1 MTQQSTR
8 RIGVLMGGWGEERE
22 VSMKTGEAI
31 ALALE
36 AKGHQV
42 ARLFAGNGLD
52 TTLRE
57 AAVDVAFLA
66 LHGRMGEDGRVQG
79 LLEVMGIPYTGS
91 GVLGSAL
98 AMNKGFAKKLF
109 RQHNLATPTGYVV
122 PASKLKDVPTL
133 HADLGFPCVVKPASS
148 GSSVGLTLVHTR
160 EQLEPAI
167 ALACR
172 FGGEALV
179 ERFVKGREVTVAI
192 LDGEVLGTC
201 EVSHDGSIFDTQT
214 KYEGGAKYHLPP
226 RVPATRIANIEQ
238 MALTAARSL
247 GCRGAV
253 RVDFMV
259 PEIGNEVVLE
269 VNTLPGMTRTSLFPK
284 IAKAAG
290 LSFEELVE
298 RILDGA
304 TMDGAHLHPAPAVER
319 AESQVEAHA
328 S

>member
-1 MTQQSTR
+1 MDK
-8 RIGVLMGGWGEERE
+8 RIGVLMGGWGEEKE
-22 VSMKTGEAI
+22 VSMRTGEAI
-31 ALALE
+31 AQALE
-36 AKGHQV
+36 ANGHQV

-52 TTLRE
+52 STVRE
-57 AAVDVAFLA
+57 AGIDVAFLA

-122 PASKLKDVPTL
+122 PASRLKDVPTL
-133 HADLGFPCVVKPASS
+133 HADLGFPCVVKPANS

-179 ERFVKGREVTVAI
+179 ERFVKGKEITVAI
-192 LDGEVLGTC
+192 LDDEVLGSC
-201 EVSHDGSIFDTQT
+201 EVSHDGSVFDTGT

-226 RVPATRIANIEQ
+226 RLSATRLANIEQ

-253 RVDFMV
+253 RVDFIV
-259 PEIGNEVVLE
+259 PEVGNEVVLE
-269 VNTLPGMTRTSLFPK
+269 VNTLPGMTRASLFPK

-290 LSFEELVE
+290 LSFETLVE
-298 RILDGA
+298 RILEGATLDGA
-304 TMDGAHLHPAPAVER
+304 QPVEPP
-319 AESQVEAHA
+319 AESADLAPEPVAHA
-328 S
+328 G

>member
-1 MTQQSTR
+1 MTQQASR

-259 PEIGNEVVLE
+259 PEVGNEVVLE

-290 LSFEELVE
+290 LSFEDLVE

-304 TMDGAHLHPAPAVER
+304 TMDGAHLHAAPTVER
-319 AESQVEAHA
+319 PVVQVEAHA

>member
-1 MTQQSTR
+1 MTQR
-8 RIGVLMGGWGEERE
+8 RIGVLMGGWGEERD
-22 VSMKTGEAI
+22 VSMRTGEAI
-31 ALALE
+31 AQALE
-36 AKGHQV
+36 ARGHQV
-42 ARLFAGNGLD
+42 ARLFAGPGLD

-57 AAVDVAFLA
+57 ASVDVAFLA

-98 AMNKGFAKKLF
+98 AMNKGVAKKLF

-122 PASKLKDVPTL
+122 PASRLKDVPQL

-148 GSSVGLTLVHTR
+148 GSSVGLTLVHTH

-179 ERFVKGREVTVAI
+179 ERYVKGREVTVAL
-192 LDGEVLGTC
+192 LDGAVLGSC
-201 EVSHDGSIFDTQT
+201 EVSHDGSVFDTAT
-214 KYEGGAKYHLPP
+214 KYEGGASYHLPP
-226 RVPATRIANIEQ
+226 RLPQTRLANIEQ
-238 MALTAARSL
+238 MALTAAKAL
-247 GCRGAV
+247 GCRGAA

-259 PEIGNEVVLE
+259 PQVGNEVVLE

-290 LSFEELVE
+290 LDFETLVE
-298 RILDGA
+298 RLLDGA
-304 TMDGAHLHPAPAVER
+304 TLDGALPREAPPVEVPAAP
-319 AESQVEAHA
+319 EAHA

>member
-1 MTQQSTR
+1 MTQHSGR

-22 VSMKTGEAI
+22 VSVKTGEAI

-36 AKGHQV
+36 ARGHEV
-42 ARLFAGNGLD
+42 VRLFAGSGLD
-52 TTLRE
+52 ESLRE
-57 AAVDVAFLA
+57 AAIDVAFLA

-98 AMNKGFAKKLF
+98 AMNKGVAKKLF

-122 PASKLKDVPTL
+122 PAARIDDVSSL

-148 GSSVGLTLVHTR
+148 GSSVGLTLVQHR
-160 EQLEPAI
+160 EALEPAI

-192 LDGEVLGTC
+192 LDGVVLGAC
-201 EVSHDGSIFDTQT
+201 EVAHEGAVFDTAV

-226 RVPATRIANIEQ
+226 RLPPTRLANIEQ
-238 MALTAARSL
+238 MALTAARAL

-253 RVDFMV
+253 RVDLIV
-259 PEIGNEVVLE
+259 PEVGNEVVLE
-269 VNTLPGMTRTSLFPK
+269 VNSLPGMTPASLFPK

-290 LSFEELVE
+290 LSFEALVE
-298 RILDGA
+298 RILAGA
-304 TMDGAHLHPAPAVER
+304 AVEGAWHTPAPDEAP
-319 AESQVEAHA
+319 AFAAAHA
-328 S
+328 G

>member
-1 MTQQSTR
+1 MTQQSSR
-8 RIGVLMGGWGEERE
+8 RIGVLMGGWGEERD

-36 AKGHQV
+36 ANGQQV
-42 ARLFAGNGLD
+42 ARLFAGPGLD
-52 TTLRE
+52 TTVRE
-57 AAVDVAFLA
+57 AGIDVAFLA

-79 LLEVMGIPYTGS
+79 LLEVMNIPYTGS

-98 AMNKGFAKKLF
+98 AMNKGVAKKLF

-122 PASKLKDVPTL
+122 QASRVKDVPSL

-179 ERFVKGREVTVAI
+179 ERFVKGREVTVAL
-192 LDGEVLGTC
+192 LDGAVLGTC
-201 EVSHDGSIFDTQT
+201 EVSHDGSVFDTTT
-214 KYEGGAKYHLPP
+214 KYDGGAKYHLPP
-226 RVPATRIANIEQ
+226 RLPATRVANIEQ
-238 MALTAARSL
+238 MALTAARAL

-253 RVDFMV
+253 RVDFIV
-259 PEIGNEVVLE
+259 PEVGNEVVLE
-269 VNTLPGMTRTSLFPK
+269 VNTLPGMTRVSLFPK

-290 LSFEELVE
+290 LGFEDLVE
-298 RILDGA
+298 RILSGA
-304 TMDGAHLHPAPAVER
+304 RLDGAHLHDAPVVER
-319 AESQVEAHA
+319 EAQVEAHA
-328 S
+328 G

>member
-1 MTQQSTR
+1 MDK
-8 RIGVLMGGWGEERE
+8 RIGVLMGGWGEEKD
-22 VSMKTGEAI
+22 VSMRTGEAI
-31 ALALE
+31 AQALE
-36 AKGHQV
+36 ANGHQV
-42 ARLFAGNGLD
+42 ARLFASNGLD
-52 TTLRE
+52 STVRE
-57 AAVDVAFLA
+57 AGIDVAFLA

-122 PASKLKDVPTL
+122 PASRLQDVPSL
-133 HADLGFPCVVKPASS
+133 HADLGFPCVVKPANS

-179 ERFVKGREVTVAI
+179 ERYVKGRELTVAI
-192 LDGEVLGTC
+192 LDDEVLGSC
-201 EVSHDGSIFDTQT
+201 EVSHDGSLFDTGT

-226 RVPATRIANIEQ
+226 RLTATRLANIEQ

-253 RVDFMV
+253 RVDFIV
-259 PEIGNEVVLE
+259 PEVGNEVVLE
-269 VNTLPGMTRTSLFPK
+269 VNTLPGMTRASLFPK

-290 LSFEELVE
+290 LSFETLVE
-298 RILDGA
+298 RILEGATLDGA
-304 TMDGAHLHPAPAVER
+304 QPVEPLTDSPEIA
-319 AESQVEAHA
+319 AEPIAHA

>member
-1 MTQQSTR
+1 MTQRSSR
-8 RIGVLMGGWGEERE
+8 RIGVLMGGWGEERD
-22 VSMKTGEAI
+22 VSMRTGEAI
-31 ALALE
+31 AQALE
-36 AKGHQV
+36 ARGHQV
-42 ARLFAGNGLD
+42 ARLFAGPGLD

-57 AAVDVAFLA
+57 AAIDVAFLA

-98 AMNKGFAKKLF
+98 AMNKGVAKKLF

-122 PASKLKDVPTL
+122 PASRLKDVPQL

-148 GSSVGLTLVHTR
+148 GSSVGLTLVHTH

-179 ERFVKGREVTVAI
+179 ERYVKGREVTVAL
-192 LDGEVLGTC
+192 LDGEVLGSC
-201 EVSHDGSIFDTQT
+201 EVSHDGSVFDTAT
-214 KYEGGAKYHLPP
+214 KYEGGASYHLPP
-226 RVPATRIANIEQ
+226 RLPQTRLANIEQ
-238 MALTAARSL
+238 MALTAAKAL

-259 PEIGNEVVLE
+259 PQVGNEVVLE
-269 VNTLPGMTRTSLFPK
+269 VNTLPGMTRASLFPK

-290 LSFEELVE
+290 IDFEALVE
-298 RILDGA
+298 QLLDGA
-304 TMDGAHLHPAPAVER
+304 TLDGAMPREAPPVEVPAAP
-319 AESQVEAHA
+319 EAHA

>member
-1 MTQQSTR
+1 MNK
-8 RIGVLMGGWGEERE
+8 RIGVLMGGWGEEKD
-22 VSMKTGEAI
+22 VSMRTGEAI
-31 ALALE
+31 AQALE
-36 AKGHQV
+36 ANGHQV

-52 TTLRE
+52 TTVRE
-57 AAVDVAFLA
+57 AGIDVAFLA

-109 RQHNLATPTGYVV
+109 RTHNLATPTGYVV
-122 PASKLKDVPTL
+122 SAANVDDVPTL
-133 HADLGFPCVVKPASS
+133 HAGLGFPCVVKPACS
-148 GSSVGLTLVHTR
+148 GSSVGLTLVHTP

-167 ALACR
+167 ALARR

-179 ERFVKGREVTVAI
+179 ERFVKGKEVTVAI

-201 EVSHDGSIFDTQT
+201 EVSHDRSVFDTET

-226 RVPATRIANIEQ
+226 RIPATRLANIEQ
-238 MALTAARSL
+238 MALTASRAL

-259 PEIGNEVVLE
+259 PEVGNEVVLE
-269 VNTLPGMTRTSLFPK
+269 VNTLPGMTRASLFPK

-290 LSFEELVE
+290 LSFETLVE
-298 RILDGA
+298 RILEGA
-304 TMDGAHLHPAPAVER
+304 TLDGQQPVEPEAPRAVAVEP
-319 AESQVEAHA
+319 VAHA